1 MVYWHFTF
9 GVVCCLLVGFSDM
22 VIVVGLGCVLWFCS
36 CGLVCVFAAALF
48 WVLVCALFGS
58 LDLVLDSDFVE
69 IWFVC
74 RGGFVGV
81 WAFRSDVGWYNIV
94 FWIWMVWFVGFLL
107 LVVLGVSG
115 MVSWC

>member
-1 MVYWHFTF
+1 MV
-9 GVVCCLLVGFSDM
+9 V
-22 VIVVGLGCVLWFCS
+22 VVGLGCVLWFCS

-48 WVLVCALFGS
+48 WVLVRALFGS